1 MNIYTFSWPQ
11 LLQPGPQHFGNL
23 QSDVFFRDVGQ
34 HSEATQREFSG
45 AIFLKKESQEVHAI
59 VENLLVLGRP
69 WGERWQHRH
78 ELLHSFGFVLLATTG
93 RLHDF
98 LQSTQPQVCGVG
110 RNFEIPRLQPVL
122 QLENYKFEVS
132 NSVFPACMCNE
143 GNTEYVF
150 LPLFR
155 QICQEALPKY
165 SSWMK
170 ILTDLIG

>member
-1 MNIYTFSWPQ
+1 MNVCTFFWPQ

-34 HSEATQREFSG
+34 HPEATQREFSG

-93 RLHDF
+93 GLHDL

-110 RNFEIPRLQPVL
+110 RNFEISRLQPVL
-122 QLENYKFEVS
+122 QLENYKFKVS
-132 NSVFPACMCNE
+132 LSCMHMQ
-143 GNTEYVF
+143 YW
-150 LPLFR
+150 
-155 QICQEALPKY
+155 KY
-165 SSWMK
+165 PE
-170 ILTDLIG
+170 